1 MKVLITGAAGFIGSH
16 LCELLVNKQEVEKV
30 TGIDCFIGPTPAALK
45 EDNIKPLNHHD
56 KFKLIKDNLLTMKL
70 ENVVAEA
77 DVVYHLAAIPGVRS
91 SWGEKFSEYTDHN
104 ILATQRLLEACK
116 DTKIEKFVYAST
128 SSIYGE
134 MEGRV
139 GEDHMPSPLSPYG
152 ITKLGGEHLCRVY
165 QQFYQI
171 PTVILRYFTVYGP
184 RQRPDMAF
192 NRFIHQLIRG
202 EPLTVY
208 GDGMQTRDFT
218 YINDC
223 ARATAAVIKKD
234 NMIGETIN
242 IGGKE
247 RSSVLEIISSLE
259 EISGKKAKLVFLNQP
274 SGEPRHT
281 WADISRAKTLL
292 QYNPLT
298 TLQDGLEQEYQY
310 FLTRYRDGS
319 L

>member
-16 LCELLVNKQEVEKV
+16 LCELLLNKQEVEKV

-45 EDNIKPLNHHD
+45 EDNINLLNQHR
-56 KFKLIKDNLLTMKL
+56 KFKLVKANLLTMRL
-70 ENVVAEA
+70 DDLVAEA

-91 SWGEKFSEYTDHN
+91 SWGEKFSQYTDHN

-116 DTKIEKFVYAST
+116 GKQIEKFVYAST
-128 SSIYGE
+128 SSIYGDTD
-134 MEGRV
+134 GRV
-139 GEDHMPSPLSPYG
+139 GEDQMPHPLSPYG

-165 QQFYQI
+165 QKFYQI

-192 NRFIHQLIRG
+192 SRFIHQLMRG

-223 ARATAAVIKKD
+223 AMATASVIDKES
-234 NMIGETIN
+234 MIGETIN

-247 RSSVLEIISSLE
+247 RSSVLEIISTLE

-274 SGEPRHT
+274 AGEPRHT
-281 WADISRAKTLL
+281 WADISKAEKLL

-298 TLQDGLEQEYQY
+298 ALKEGLEQEYRY